1 MYSQRVGNYEF
12 GNTENKKGW
21 HTADGMLY
29 LYNQDFAQFDEGYWA
44 TIDPYRL
51 PGTTV
56 DTRELVNGAYTGKR
70 SPQSMGRWLK

>member
-1 MYSQRVGNYEF
+1 MDRVLQKNNEYAVGISMYSQRVGNYEF

-51 PGTTV
+51 PGTT
-56 DTRELVNGAYTGKR
+56 
-70 SPQSMGRWLK
+70 

>member
-1 MYSQRVGNYEF
+1 MDRVLQKNNEYAVGISMYSQRVGNYEV

-51 PGTTV
+51 PGTT
-56 DTRELVNGAYTGKR
+56 
-70 SPQSMGRWLK
+70 